1 MPRTPFASLQRALA
15 LCAPGAAA
23 ALVVAL
29 MAPSGAASGVGLS
42 GMMAIGVACGVLA
55 GAAVSSLMV
64 ERVLETEAEAALPPA
79 PAPEPPIAPE
89 AAEPPGPPPAQSSL
103 GGGAEVLKRLP
114 SCIILVDAEG
124 RTVFANDL
132 SDLGVATMRIGEHF
146 TVSLRA
152 PGLIDAVNQALT
164 AGASTSVVFSRRRAQ
179 ERHFSAFVGPV
190 PEGAG
195 DVRAMIVVTEETQT
209 RRAEQL
215 HRDFVAN
222 ASHELKTPLAS
233 ITGFIETLQNTARS
247 DPAVHERFLGIMA
260 AQAERMKRLV
270 EDLLSLNRIELK
282 EHVPP
287 REQVDLSAV
296 LEAAVAATVE
306 SAPDT
311 GVISAPAP
319 SAPGAAGPMV
329 RGEEN
334 ELSQVFI
341 NLIEN
346 AYKYGSNRRAPA
358 IRFVEQP
365 DRRGLIGV
373 SVEDHGPGIAKEHL
387 PRLTERFYRVDAS
400 ASRNSGGTGLGLAIV
415 KHVVS
420 RHRGEL
426 TVESALGRGS
436 VFTVWLPL
444 QEGAE
449 PSALP
454 PASLGAELRSSEP
467 IDPNRHSAASAGP
480 TAAPPDLGA

>member
-29 MAPSGAASGVGLS
+29 MAPSGVLSGVGAS

-64 ERVLETEAEAALPPA
+64 ERVLETEAEASLPPP
-79 PAPEPPIAPE
+79 PAPEPAIAPE
-89 AAEPPGPPPAQSSL
+89 AAEPSGPQPAQSSL

-132 SDLGVATMRIGEHF
+132 SDLGVAAMRIGEHF

-152 PGLIDAVNQALT
+152 PGLIDAVDQALT
-164 AGASTSVVFSRRRAQ
+164 AGAATSVVFSRRRAQ

-233 ITGFIETLQNTARS
+233 ITGFIETLQNSARS

-282 EHVPP
+282 EHVAP
-287 REQVDLSAV
+287 REQVDLAAV
-296 LEAAVAATVE
+296 LEAAVAATLE

-311 GVISAPAP
+311 GVVAAPAP
-319 SAPGAAGPMV
+319 PASGAATMV
-329 RGEEN
+329 RGDAN

-346 AYKYGSNRRAPA
+346 AYKYGANRRAPV
-358 IRFVEQP
+358 IRFVERA
-365 DRRGLIGV
+365 DRRGVIGV

-387 PRLTERFYRVDAS
+387 PRLTERFYRVDDAV
-400 ASRNSGGTGLGLAIV
+400 SRNSGGTGLGLAIV

-426 TVESALGRGS
+426 TVDSALGRGS
-436 VFTVWLPL
+436 VFTVWLPI
-444 QEGAE
+444 QGEAGA
-449 PSALP
+449 
-454 PASLGAELRSSEP
+454 
-467 IDPNRHSAASAGP
+467 
-480 TAAPPDLGA
+480 AAPTPDTTDAPIPAPAPDALLNGHAPALRD